1 MKIFPSSYFFKK
13 SKKLFKKRPELKNKV
28 EQKLKIFEVTPNH
41 PALELHK
48 LKGELRDCWG
58 VTIEKNLRITF
69 VYVPEGILLISI
81 GSHDEV
87 Y

>member
-1 MKIFPSSYFFKK
+1 MKVFPSSYFLKK

-28 EQKLKIFEVTPNH
+28 EQKLKILEIIPNH
-41 PALELHK
+41 PTLKLHK
-48 LKGELRDCWG
+48 LKGEIQECWG
-58 VTIEKNLRITF
+58 ITIEKNLRITF
-69 VYVPEGILLISI
+69 VYTLEGIILVSI

>member
-1 MKIFPSSYFFKK
+1 MKIFPSSYFLRKA
-13 SKKLFKKRPELKNKV
+13 KKLFKKRPELKNKV
-28 EQKLKIFEVTPNH
+28 QLKLKILETFPNH
-41 PALELHK
+41 PSLGLHK
-48 LKGELRDCWG
+48 LKGEIRECWG
-58 VTIEKNLRITF
+58 ITIEENLRITF

>member
-1 MKIFPSSYFFKK
+1 MKIFPSSYFLKK

-28 EQKLKIFEVTPNH
+28 QQKLKMLEIAPNH

-48 LKGELRDCWG
+48 LKGELRECWG
-58 VTIEKNLRITF
+58 IAIENNLRITF
-69 VYVPEGILLISI
+69 VYVPDGILLVSI